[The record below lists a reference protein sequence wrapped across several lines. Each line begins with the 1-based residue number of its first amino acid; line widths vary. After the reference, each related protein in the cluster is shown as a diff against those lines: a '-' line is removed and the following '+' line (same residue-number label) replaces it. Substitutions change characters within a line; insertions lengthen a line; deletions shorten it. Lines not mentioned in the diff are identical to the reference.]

1 MQSKMDKAQI
11 ISTLTRLRQATIA
24 DRTQKKQE
32 KRFVEESKRPLL
44 SLRKKGAHVV
54 LSGDSE
60 SVKKLQ
66 KAAPIL
72 EFLQE
77 ILQKNTDTIES
88 PEFVTDDAEDPV
100 LIPKL
105 FCQIGDKANG
115 WGVKP
120 VEKMAMLLLTVMDA
134 GQGGSVTL
142 SDKSKAKPAWF
153 NNDAGWRKYTQLS
166 SATFEEKLT

>member
-1 MQSKMDKAQI
+1 MDKAQI

-32 KRFVEESKRPLL
+32 KKFVEESKRPLL

-77 ILQKNTDTIES
+77 ILQKNADTIES
-88 PEFVTDDAEDPV
+88 PEFVTDHVEDPV
-100 LIPKL
+100 YKYDIYSDHQNH
-105 FCQIGDKANG
+105 QIQQNR
-115 WGVKP
+115 
-120 VEKMAMLLLTVMDA
+120 EI
-134 GQGGSVTL
+134 GQNHQIHQIHQYHQFPSATL
-142 SDKSKAKPAWF
+142 SPSF
-153 NNDAGWRKYTQLS
+153 GLIQ
-166 SATFEEKLT
+166 

>member
-1 MQSKMDKAQI
+1 MDKAQI

-44 SLRKKGAHVV
+44 SLRRKGAHIV

-60 SVKKLQ
+60 SVKKLRQ
-66 KAAPIL
+66 AAPIFEYL
-72 EFLQE
+72 KE
-77 ILQKNTDTIES
+77 ILEENTDTVES
-88 PEFVTDDAEDPV
+88 PEFVTDDVEDPV
-100 LIPKL
+100 WTVPKL

-120 VEKMAMLLLTVMDA
+120 VEKNGYAFTNCY
-134 GQGGSVTL
+134 GCRPRRIGHPQ
-142 SDKSKAKPAWF
+142 
-153 NNDAGWRKYTQLS
+153 
-166 SATFEEKLT
+166 